1 MIELWK
7 QRATIDSKNN
17 TCYLFPW
24 SISGFGFGFT
34 KKKGLNFR
42 APRDFVDHDFAVE
55 IIRYQKPLNG
65 SCLGIISKKK
75 LSFPPLA
82 LVCNRLVHIYVEIK
96 FDGAMMLVA
105 EQVILLEVEKLPK
118 ICVGAG
124 QVTPASF
131 LQTGS
136 F

>member
-1 MIELWK
+1 VEAESNNRFEK
-7 QRATIDSKNN
+7 Q
-17 TCYLFPW
+17 YLL
-24 SISGFGFGFT
+24 SISMVHQWIRIRIH
-34 KKKGLNFR
+34 KKKVLNFR
-42 APRDFVDHDFAVE
+42 APRDFVDHDFAVD

-124 QVTPASF
+124 QVAPASF

>member
-1 MIELWK
+1 VEAESNNRFEK
-7 QRATIDSKNN
+7 Q
-17 TCYLFPW
+17 YLL
-24 SISGFGFGFT
+24 SISMVHQWIRIRIH
-34 KKKGLNFR
+34 KKKILNFR
-42 APRDFVDHDFAVE
+42 APRDFVDHDFAVD

-124 QVTPASF
+124 QVAPASF